1 LFAFYTQRN
10 RSVRMSKRDEKL
22 EKTLEIIKL
31 ALTLIWVIGMLYLK
45 RKYIE

>member
-1 LFAFYTQRN
+1 
-10 RSVRMSKRDEKL
+10 MSKKDEEF

-31 ALTLIWVIGMLYLK
+31 ALTLIWIIGMLYLK